1 MQTEAF
7 SRGRVED
14 SLVEVFHKIDLMLK
28 DETYLREIENLSSN
42 QVRCMFRPCR
52 CVSWQGSPLQHRD
65 WSEQPKD
72 VDNFRL
78 RVPAMEVPPA
88 PASHRAALAWADVM
102 QQVAGG
108 LL

>member
-42 QVRCMFRPCR
+42 QV
-52 CVSWQGSPLQHRD
+52 
-65 WSEQPKD
+65 
-72 VDNFRL
+72 
-78 RVPAMEVPPA
+78 
-88 PASHRAALAWADVM
+88 
-102 QQVAGG
+102 
-108 LL
+108 